1 MGLFADIQHQV
12 SKERQQARL
21 QAQQAEAPRPT
32 PIPTPQQRDST
43 AATRPAPFP
52 TPLREQERPAPVL
65 PQIGPINSGDTAAA
79 IQRIKTDTERITRR
93 TMKDAVAE
101 YLAQSCSTN
110 PDLAL
115 SVMAEQ
121 KTMVKCFGYINRK
134 AREYAEQERKDNNI
148 TENGI
153 YGCDVPDDLVYQWA
167 VTYFMDPNAD
177 KEPERKVPPKSAAKA
192 KSKVETKQQTP
203 PSDGGEQMTLM
214 EAV

>member
-12 SKERQQARL
+12 SQERQQARL
-21 QAQQAEAPRPT
+21 QAQQVEDPRPT
-32 PIPTPQQRDST
+32 SFPMPQPRDST
-43 AATRPAPFP
+43 AAIPTPFP
-52 TPLREQERPAPVL
+52 EPEQRPAPVV
-65 PQIGPINSGDTAAA
+65 PQISPIDSGKVEAA
-79 IQRIKTDTERITRR
+79 IQRIKTDVERITRR
-93 TMKDAVAE
+93 NMKDAVAE

-110 PDLAL
+110 PELAR
-115 SVMAEQ
+115 SVMAEN
-121 KTMVKCFGYINRK
+121 KTMVKCFAYINRK
-134 AREYAEQERKDNNI
+134 AREYAEQERRDNNI

-167 VTYFMDPNAD
+167 ATYFTDPNAD
-177 KEPERKVPPKSAAKA
+177 KEPERKQPPKPAAKA